1 MATSGIT
8 VRVPSWR
15 YLPVALALVLP
26 ALLCLAGTWIHAKK
40 QQRTE
45 AEAAAQIVRVQIE
58 NMLAQ
63 AWPVLDQVA
72 ELTPQPC
79 AQVLPQLRRW
89 GTLNPYFRALV
100 LANDRHIYCS
110 SIVGEVDSELG
121 DFRKWPIDGTPD
133 RWLFSVAGT
142 PLAPDRPAILL
153 GKPGAPGF
161 SGAVAL
167 DGRYVLDL
175 LNAVGTLG
183 DYRIELI
190 VGKGAPIHS
199 DSWSDDDAGI
209 QPVYDEIT
217 RNNGRVALAIN
228 VRAPTASMMH
238 AWKQLLLSYLPA
250 TLLIGAGLAFAAYR
264 LQLNRLSFKEQL
276 RRAMLANEFQV
287 HYQPVYGQLTGQCEG
302 VEALMRWNR
311 PGVGFVRPDI
321 FIAAAEAEGMIIA
334 LTQHLL
340 RLIERDLQTWRT
352 PPDFHIGVNI
362 APEHLS
368 SNLLVP
374 DMQAFLANVAARR
387 PLLVLEI
394 TERSLIQDSGQAHRN
409 IEALR
414 AAGVRVAIDDFGTG
428 HCSLS
433 YLQKFPV
440 DYLKIDKGFVQSILP
455 TGEEAPVLDVIITL
469 SHRLNLAVVAEGVE
483 TQVQFDY
490 LTARGVAFIQGYLFA
505 RPMPSAEFI
514 PWYAKH
520 SPPGAVPP
528 SSGGAT
534 TGALAQATPPGAT
547 AA

>member
-1 MATSGIT
+1 MT

-26 ALLCLAGTWIHAKK
+26 ALLCLVGTWIHAKK
-40 QQRTE
+40 QQRAE
-45 AEAAAQIVRVQIE
+45 AEAAAQIVRVQVESI
-58 NMLAQ
+58 LAQ
-63 AWPVLDQVA
+63 AWPVLDEVA

-79 AQVLPQLRRW
+79 AQALPLLRRW
-89 GTLNPYFRALV
+89 GTLNPYFRALI
-100 LANDRHIYCS
+100 LANERHIYCS
-110 SIVGEVDSELG
+110 SIVGEVDAELG
-121 DFRKWPIDGTPD
+121 DFRKWPIEGTPE
-133 RWLFSVAGT
+133 RWMFSVAGT
-142 PLAPDRPAILL
+142 PMAPDRPAILL
-153 GKPGAPGF
+153 GKPGAPGY

-183 DYRIELI
+183 DYRLELI
-190 VGKGAPIHS
+190 VGKGAPIQS
-199 DSWSDDDAGI
+199 DSWKADDADVE
-209 QPVYDEIT
+209 PVYDEIT
-217 RNNGRVALAIN
+217 RNDGRVALTIN

-238 AWKQLLLSYLPA
+238 AWQQLLWSYLPA

-287 HYQPVYGQLTGQCEG
+287 YYQPVYGQLTGQCEG

-321 FIAAAEAEGMIIA
+321 FIAAAEAEGMIIP

-340 RLIERDLQTWRT
+340 RLIERDMRSWTT

-368 SNLLVP
+368 SNVLVP
-374 DMQAFLANVAARR
+374 DIQTFLANVAARR

-394 TERSLIQDSGQAHRN
+394 TERSLIQDSGQARRN
-409 IEALR
+409 IDALR

-505 RPMPSAEFI
+505 RPMPAAEFM
-514 PWYAKH
+514 PWYAQH
-520 SPPGAVPP
+520 SPPGATSVVA
-528 SSGGAT
+528 GGAKVSMLT
-534 TGALAQATPPGAT
+534 DTQPP
-547 AA
+547 AAPAA